1 LSNMMYSKL
10 LLAAC
15 LGFAIACCLT
25 QVAMIVGI
33 NSKLGTRSQF
43 SSLRRDLFGIFQE
56 HRRLYPASNL
66 RVAFIV
72 SLVLLVASSSGFV
85 LIHNLSR

>member
-1 LSNMMYSKL
+1 MMYSKL
-10 LLAAC
+10 LIAAS

-33 NSKLGTRSQF
+33 NSRLGPSSQF
-43 SSLRRDLFGIFQE
+43 SSIRRDLFGIIQE

-72 SLVLLVASSSGFV
+72 SFVLLVACSSGFI